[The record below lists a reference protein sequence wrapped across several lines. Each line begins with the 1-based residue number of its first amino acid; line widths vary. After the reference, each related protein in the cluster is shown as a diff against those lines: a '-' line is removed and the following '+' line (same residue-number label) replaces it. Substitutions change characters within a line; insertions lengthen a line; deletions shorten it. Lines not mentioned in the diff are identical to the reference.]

1 VAGTVAVLGTEC
13 SLPTIVEALAAG
25 KPLGRSTTLEGFFTL
40 ENACVSWLIA
50 PLPILLGLM
59 ADGKLG
65 LTL

>member
-1 VAGTVAVLGTEC
+1 VAGTVAVLAAQC
-13 SLPTIVEALAAG
+13 SLPAIVEALAAG
-25 KPLGRSTTLEGFFTL
+25 KPLGRSTTLEGFFL
-40 ENACVSWLIA
+40 RENALILWLIA